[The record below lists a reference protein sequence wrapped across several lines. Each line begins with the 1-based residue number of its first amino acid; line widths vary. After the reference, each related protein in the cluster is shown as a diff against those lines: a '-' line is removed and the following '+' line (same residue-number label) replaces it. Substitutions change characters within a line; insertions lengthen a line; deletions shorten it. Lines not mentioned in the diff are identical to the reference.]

1 LIEAA
6 LELLERHGSDGVTL
20 REAARIAGVTHAAP
34 YRHFADKTALL
45 AAAAL
50 EGARGMLD
58 RMMMARADAD
68 PLSRLQALGVAYVTY
83 AVEHPSYFRLMYGKD
98 LDSASDELKTVK
110 HQKLSLLL
118 ETVAA
123 AQRAGQLPG
132 DDPKP
137 VALTAWSLVHGLA
150 TLLIEGAPQR
160 SGLGGDDA
168 AAIARAV
175 TASGLNRAA
184 SGVRAAGVTRDAA
197 APRARAR
204 RGKRP

>member
-1 LIEAA
+1 LRKALIEAA

-118 ETVAA
+118 VTT
-123 AQRAGQLPG
+123 P
-132 DDPKP
+132 
-137 VALTAWSLVHGLA
+137 S
-150 TLLIEGAPQR
+150 R
-160 SGLGGDDA
+160 S
-168 AAIARAV
+168 
-175 TASGLNRAA
+175 
-184 SGVRAAGVTRDAA
+184 
-197 APRARAR
+197 P
-204 RGKRP
+204 